1 MNKVLI
7 GIPFGKPQDMMSHQ
21 AWTSLMISVAVNP
34 NYVIA
39 IRYATTASLDANR
52 EFIAQA
58 SLDEKCDW
66 CLMVDTDMSYPS
78 NLLDV
83 LISRD
88 KDVIGVPFYSRG
100 RDAETELK
108 TITPVIYDCDR
119 KTPAW
124 YRWKMVKQTEP
135 FRVDTVGGGILLI
148 KTKVFKKLEQ
158 PWFPYSYY
166 KKNKWEG
173 ILGDD
178 MGFCLRC
185 MEAGIEVWADPTFG
199 DDIKH
204 WHMYGY
210 SKKDCTER

>member
-1 MNKVLI
+1 MTKVLI

-34 NYVIA
+34 NYIIA

-88 KDVIGVPFYSRG
+88 KDVIGVPAYSRG
-100 RDAETELK
+100 ENPDTKLK
-108 TITPVIYDCDR
+108 TISPTLYDYD
-119 KTPAW
+119 KDISSW
-124 YRWKMVKQTEP
+124 QRWKKIEQTEP
-135 FRVDTVGGGILLI
+135 FKVDTIGGGILLV
-148 KTKVFKKLEQ
+148 KTEVFEKIEQ

-166 KKNKWEG
+166 KKNDYAG

-185 MEAGIEVWADPTFG
+185 MEAGVEVWADPTFG
-199 DDIKH
+199 DNIRH

-210 SKKDCTER
+210 SKKDCTEK